1 MDSQKRFR
9 ILKHIKRLKFKVI
22 AKLTEK
28 SAIGTSFHD
37 VSIQTTPQKLI
48 DALGEPQ
55 FGDNSGQ
62 DKTNFDFVCETED
75 GDVFTIY
82 DWKEYRPLKM
92 DEIID
97 FHIGGHSGSVTLKA
111 LQELKEIL

>member
-1 MDSQKRFR
+1 M
-9 ILKHIKRLKFKVI
+9 

-28 SAIGTSFHD
+28 SASGTSFWG
-37 VSIQTTPQKLI
+37 VTIQTTPQKLI
-48 DALGEPQ
+48 DVLGVPQ

-62 DKTNFDFVCETED
+62 DKTNFDFVCETEG

-82 DWKEYRPLKM
+82 DWKYYRPLQM
-92 DEIID
+92 DEIVD
-97 FHIGGHSGSVTLKA
+97 FNIGGHSGSVTLKA

>member
-1 MDSQKRFR
+1 M
-9 ILKHIKRLKFKVI
+9 

-37 VSIQTTPQKLI
+37 ITITTTPQKLI

-55 FGDNSGQ
+55 FGNNSGQ
-62 DKTNFDFVCETED
+62 DKPNFDFVCETED

-92 DEIID
+92 DEIVD
-97 FHIGGHSGSVTLKA
+97 FHIGGKSKFITMTA
-111 LQELKEIL
+111 QTELAKIL